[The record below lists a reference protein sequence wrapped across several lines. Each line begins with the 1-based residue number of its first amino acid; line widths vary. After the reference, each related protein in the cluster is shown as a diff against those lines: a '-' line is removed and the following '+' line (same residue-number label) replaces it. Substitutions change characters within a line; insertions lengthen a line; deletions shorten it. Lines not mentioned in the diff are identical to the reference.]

1 MSEHEKRHSEDTP
14 EEWLSSYYGS
24 SIDHLGHERKKSEAN
39 SATELLRRD
48 ATSSILEGASEDD
61 KAQSSASPGRDNDRN
76 SMIEDVLGGPLRH
89 LGRPASQS
97 SLTAQRNRRSRVL
110 TPIAEQRHP
119 GKEGLKISKFTR
131 TFEPDLREEDESTVE
146 DSQMSTEKGSAD
158 EGFLSGW
165 PLSVLIVGLCL
176 AVFLIS
182 IDRTIIT
189 TVRSLRLFN
198 QDFS

>member
-1 MSEHEKRHSEDTP
+1 MSESEKRHSEDAP
-14 EEWLSSYYGS
+14 EEWLYSYYGS
-24 SIDHLGHERKKSEAN
+24 PPIDHLGHDRKKSEAN

-48 ATSSILEGASEDD
+48 ATSSILEGVSEDD

-89 LGRPASQS
+89 LGRPASHQS
-97 SLTAQRNRRSRVL
+97 LKTQVNRRSRVL

-119 GKEGLKISKFTR
+119 GKEGLKISRFTR
-131 TFEPDLREEDESTVE
+131 NFDPDLEEEHDSSTD
-146 DSQMSTEKGSAD
+146 DSHMSIEKDGAD
-158 EGFLSGW
+158 KGFLSGW
-165 PLSVLIVGLCL
+165 PLSALIVGLCL

-189 TVRSLRLFN
+189 TVRSLHN
-198 QDFS
+198 SK